1 MLDNLTKNQKRILI
15 VIIVVVSIGFI
26 YYIYNKIGKNE
37 NIDLDENILVT
48 NNWVQENNKNTQDE
62 EEQVIVHITGSVK
75 KPGIVKL
82 KQGSRIEDAIQS
94 AGGLTEN
101 ADISKVNLAYV
112 LEDGIK
118 IRIPSLDEE
127 GIEEKE
133 ILIEGSGENIVQETE
148 KDTNIKE
155 NMNSKNT
162 NKTININKATETEL
176 ETLPGIGGSLAS
188 RIIEYRE
195 KNGKFSNIED
205 IKNVSGIG
213 ESKYDSIK
221 NLISVR

>member
-15 VIIVVVSIGFI
+15 VIIIVVSIGFI

-48 NNWVQENNKNTQDE
+48 NNLAQEDSKNTQYE
-62 EEQVIVHITGSVK
+62 EELVIVHITGSVK
-75 KPGIVKL
+75 NPGIVKL
-82 KQGSRIEDAIQS
+82 QQGSRIEDAIQS

-127 GIEEKE
+127 GIEEDD
-133 ILIEGSGENIVQETE
+133 ILIEGSGENVIQET
-148 KDTNIKE
+148 DTNI
-155 NMNSKNT
+155 NINSNTTSKST
-162 NKTININKATETEL
+162 NKTININKATEIEL
-176 ETLPGIGGSLAS
+176 QTLPGIGGSLAS
-188 RIIEYRE
+188 KIIEYRE
-195 KNGKFSNIED
+195 QNGKFSSIED
-205 IKNVSGIG
+205 IKNVNGIG
-213 ESKYDSIK
+213 ESKYNNIK
-221 NLISVR
+221 DLISVR

>member
-1 MLDNLTKNQKRILI
+1 MLDNLNKNQKRILI
-15 VIIVVVSIGFI
+15 VIIIVVSIGFI

-48 NNWVQENNKNTQDE
+48 NNLTQEDNKNTQDE
-62 EEQVIVHITGSVK
+62 QEYVIVHITGSVK
-75 KPGIVKL
+75 TPGIVKL

-112 LEDGIK
+112 IEDGIK
-118 IRIPSLDEE
+118 IRIPSLDEQE
-127 GIEEKE
+127 IEEE
-133 ILIEGSGENIVQETE
+133 DILIEGSGENIIQEAE
-148 KDTNIKE
+148 KDTNISI
-155 NMNSKNT
+155 NTNSKNT
-162 NKTININKATETEL
+162 NKTININKATENEL
-176 ETLPGIGGSLAS
+176 QTLPGIGGSLAS

-195 KNGKFSNIED
+195 ENGKFLAIED

-213 ESKYDSIK
+213 ESKYNNIK
-221 NLISVR
+221 DLISVR